1 MKDERV
7 IIPINARDVVILGT
21 GLGNFDWNCSAPHGA
36 GRILKWEDVRK
47 KFTLTAYKAQMKG
60 IHSMSISAGTLDEA
74 PFAYRSLVEIEN
86 AVSNTVKI
94 DKIVKPAYNFKA
106 GDKR

>member
-1 MKDERV
+1 
-7 IIPINARDVVILGT
+7 
-21 GLGNFDWNCSAPHGA
+21 
-36 GRILKWEDVRK
+36 
-47 KFTLTAYKAQMKG
+47 MKG

-74 PFAYRSLVEIEN
+74 LFAYRSLEDIES

-106 GDKR
+106 GI